1 MKTCILDGEKIKDRE
16 MLHNILAED
25 LSLPAWYGRNLDAL
39 YDCLTD
45 RQEETRILI
54 KNRECLEHTM
64 GKYVFSLM
72 QALHRASKDNPRV
85 QTEILQIF
93 NSD

>member
-1 MKTCILDGEKIKDRE
+1 MICAEIDGNGITSRSE
-16 MLHNILAED
+16 LHDVLTVELN
-25 LSLPAWYGRNLDAL
+25 LPDWYGRNLDAL

-64 GKYVFSLM
+64 GKYAFSLM

-85 QTEILQIF
+85 QTEIL
-93 NSD
+93 